1 MMSQSPS
8 RAGEIGIAEMT
19 RLAIALFALL
29 AAATAAAA
37 ESLIEAG
44 EWKVTSTAVI
54 NGTTSPPQA
63 KSRCITPEQAEN
75 VAATFGPVSA
85 TVNSD
90 CAAPTVETS
99 GKTLKWRLQC
109 RGQLDIDATG
119 EFTFDSPRHY
129 KATIT
134 SKGKMAGALISDV
147 KSDIEGERVGDC
159 TQ

>member
-1 MMSQSPS
+1 
-8 RAGEIGIAEMT
+8 MT
-19 RLAIALFALL
+19 RFAIALFGLL
-29 AAATAAAA
+29 AAATTAVA

-54 NGTTSPPQA
+54 NGATQPAQA

-75 VAATFGPVSA
+75 VAATFGPVSGG

-90 CAAPTVETS
+90 CTTPTVEAA

-129 KATIT
+129 TAAIT
-134 SKGKMAGALISDV
+134 SKGKMAGTLISDV
-147 KSDIEGERVGDC
+147 KTDIQAERVGDC

>member
-1 MMSQSPS
+1 
-8 RAGEIGIAEMT
+8 MT
-19 RLAIALFALL
+19 RFAIALLSSLPAL
-29 AAATAAAA
+29 TAAAA
-37 ESLIEAG
+37 ADNLIEAG

-54 NGTTSPPQA
+54 KGAAQPAQS
-63 KSRCITPEQAEN
+63 KSRCVTPEQAAN
-75 VAATFGPVSA
+75 VAATFGPVSG

-90 CAAPTVETS
+90 CEAPAVETS

-109 RGQLDIDATG
+109 RGQLDIDAAG

-129 KATIT
+129 TAIIT

-147 KSDIEGERVGDC
+147 KSDIEGERVGGC

>member
-1 MMSQSPS
+1 
-8 RAGEIGIAEMT
+8 MT
-19 RLAIALFALL
+19 RLTIAVFVLL
-29 AAATAAAA
+29 SVSVAKA
-37 ESLIEAG
+37 ESLLEAG
-44 EWKVTSTAVI
+44 DWKVTSTAVI
-54 NGTTSPPQA
+54 NGTAQPPQA
-63 KSRCITPEQAEN
+63 KLRCITPEQAEN
-75 VAATFGPVSA
+75 VAATFGPVSG

-109 RGQLDIDATG
+109 RGQLDIDAAG

-129 KATIT
+129 TAIIT

-147 KSDIEGERVGDC
+147 KTDIEAERAGDC

>member
-1 MMSQSPS
+1 
-8 RAGEIGIAEMT
+8 MT
-19 RLAIALFALL
+19 RSVIALFGLL
-29 AAATAAAA
+29 ATVTGAAA
-37 ESLIEAG
+37 ENLIEAG
-44 EWKVTSTAVI
+44 EWKVTSTGVV
-54 NGTTSPPQA
+54 NGTTSRPQA

-75 VAATFGPVSA
+75 VAATFGPVSG

-90 CAAPTVETS
+90 CAAPTIDAA

-109 RGQLDIDATG
+109 RGQLDIDAAA

-129 KATIT
+129 TAVIT

-147 KSDIEGERVGDC
+147 KTDIEAERVGEC

>member
-1 MMSQSPS
+1 MKLQPG
-8 RAGEIGIAEMT
+8 RTIVGMT
-19 RLAIALFALL
+19 RFAVALL
-29 AAATAAAA
+29 CMLPAMKAVAA

-44 EWKVTSTAVI
+44 EWKVTSTGVV

-63 KSRCITPEQAEN
+63 KSRCITPEQAGN
-75 VAATFGPVSA
+75 VAATFGPVSG

-90 CAAPTVETS
+90 CAAPTIEAA

-109 RGQLDIDATG
+109 RGQLDIDAAA

-129 KATIT
+129 TAVIT

-147 KSDIEGERVGDC
+147 RTDIVAERVGDC
-159 TQ
+159 AQ

>member
-1 MMSQSPS
+1 
-8 RAGEIGIAEMT
+8 
-19 RLAIALFALL
+19 
-29 AAATAAAA
+29 
-37 ESLIEAG
+37 
-44 EWKVTSTAVI
+44 VTSTGIV

-75 VAATFGPVSA
+75 VAATFGPVSG

-90 CAAPTVETS
+90 CAAPTIEAA

-109 RGQLDIDATG
+109 RGQLDIDAAA
-119 EFTFDSPRHY
+119 EFNFDNPRHY
-129 KATIT
+129 TATIT

-147 KSDIEGERVGDC
+147 KTDIEAGRVGDC

>member
-1 MMSQSPS
+1 
-8 RAGEIGIAEMT
+8 MT
-19 RLAIALFALL
+19 RFLLALL
-29 AAATAAAA
+29 CMLPAVKAAAAA

-44 EWKVTSTAVI
+44 EWKVTSTGVV

-75 VAATFGPVSA
+75 VAATFGPVSG

-90 CAAPTVETS
+90 CAAPTIEAA

-109 RGQLDIDATG
+109 RGQLDIDAAA

-129 KATIT
+129 TAVIT

-147 KSDIEGERVGDC
+147 KTDIVAERVGDC

>member
-1 MMSQSPS
+1 
-8 RAGEIGIAEMT
+8 MT
-19 RLAIALFALL
+19 RFAIVLLTSLPAL
-29 AAATAAAA
+29 TASAGA

-54 NGTTSPPQA
+54 NGTKSPPQS
-63 KSRCITPEQAEN
+63 KPRCVTPQQAEN
-75 VAATFGPVSA
+75 IAATFGPVSG

-90 CAAPTVETS
+90 CETPAVETS

-129 KATIT
+129 TATIT

-147 KSDIEGERVGDC
+147 RTDIVAERVGDC

>member
-1 MMSQSPS
+1 
-8 RAGEIGIAEMT
+8 MT
-19 RLAIALFALL
+19 GLAIALCGLL
-29 AAATAAAA
+29 ATATAATA

-44 EWKVTSTAVI
+44 EWRVTSSAII
-54 NGTTSPPQA
+54 NGAAQPAQA
-63 KSRCITPEQAEN
+63 KSRCVTPEQAEN
-75 VAATFGPVSA
+75 VAATFGPVSGG

-90 CAAPTVETS
+90 CATPTVEAA

-119 EFTFDSPRHY
+119 EFTFDNPHHY
-129 KATIT
+129 TAIIT

-147 KSDIEGERVGDC
+147 KTVIEAERVGDC